1 MSFRHVLLLVAGL
14 LSLASC
20 GSGVSLDEAR
30 RDEARNI
37 RINPAVKR
45 PVKLKYSDRGS
56 SAAAAPVMAVGMA
69 GGFVGGMTGGLAAEA
84 ITDSMNADERAEL
97 ERMIH
102 GTVGEA
108 GKPLREAMA
117 KSLERKKV
125 AAVNRSGARSHL
137 SLEYKQLGLIPL
149 KTFSSEMQI
158 IMEVEVTLTANDGTV
173 LWKTSYGSYPHN
185 DQLPV
190 RKMEDYRANPQ
201 LFGKDLEATCAWVT
215 DILADYLK
223 WEIGDE

>member
-1 MSFRHVLLLVAGL
+1 MSFRYVLLLAAGL

-20 GSGVSLDEAR
+20 GSGVSLDESR
-30 RDEARNI
+30 RDDARNV
-37 RINPAVKR
+37 RIDSAVKR
-45 PVKLKYSDRGS
+45 PAKLKYSDGG
-56 SAAAAPVMAVGMA
+56 SAAAAAPGMVVGMA
-69 GGFVGGMTGGLAAEA
+69 GGLVGGMAGGLAAEA
-84 ITDSMNADERAEL
+84 IADGMNAEERGEL

-125 AAVNRSGARSHL
+125 ASVNRSGARSHL

-158 IMEVEVTLTANDGTV
+158 TLTGNDGTV

-190 RKMEDYRANPQ
+190 RKMDEYRANPR
-201 LFGKDLEATCAWVT
+201 LFGKDLETTCTWVT